1 MVVGVCR
8 LELHFPE
15 GHSLKSKRQILSSL
29 KTRLCK
35 TFRVSVAELDDH
47 DLWQRSVLGIAC
59 IANESSHVNRVLD
72 QSINM
77 IRGTPT
83 LELLNSRIELL

>member
-8 LELHFPE
+8 IELHLPE

-29 KTRLCK
+29 KTRLCQ
-35 TFRVSVAELDDH
+35 TFRVSVAELEDH

-59 IANESSHVNRVLD
+59 VANESSHVNRVLD

-77 IRGTPT
+77 IRTTPT
-83 LELLNSRIELL
+83 LELLNFRIELL

>member
-8 LELHFPE
+8 IELHFPE

-29 KTRLCK
+29 KARLCR
-35 TFRVSVAELDDH
+35 TFKVSVAELGDH

-72 QSINM
+72 QAINM
-77 IRGTPT
+77 IRATPT
-83 LELLNSRIELL
+83 LELLDFRIELL

>member
-8 LELHFPE
+8 IELHFPE

-29 KTRLCK
+29 KARLSK

-47 DLWQRSVLGIAC
+47 DLWQRSVLGVAC
-59 IANESSHVNRVLD
+59 IANESSHVHRVLD
-72 QSINM
+72 QSLNM
-77 IRGTPT
+77 IRATPT
-83 LELLNSRIELL
+83 LELLNVRVELL

>member
-8 LELHFPE
+8 IELHLPE
-15 GHSLKSKRQILSSL
+15 GRSLKSKRQILSSL
-29 KTRLCK
+29 KTRLCQ
-35 TFRVSVAELDDH
+35 TFRVSVAELEDH
-47 DLWQRSVLGIAC
+47 DLWQRSVLGVAC

-77 IRGTPT
+77 IRTTPT
-83 LELLNSRIELL
+83 LELLNFRIELL

>member
-8 LELHFPE
+8 IELHVPE

-29 KTRLCK
+29 KTRLCQ
-35 TFRVSVAELDDH
+35 TFRVSVAELEDH

-59 IANESSHVNRVLD
+59 IANESGHVNRVLD
-72 QSINM
+72 QSLNM
-77 IRGTPT
+77 IRATPT
-83 LELLNSRIELL
+83 LELFNFRIELL

>member
-8 LELHFPE
+8 IEVHVPE
-15 GHSLKSKRQILSSL
+15 GHSLKTKRQVLSGL
-29 KTRLCK
+29 KTRLCR
-35 TFRVSVAELDDH
+35 TFKVSVAELDGH
-47 DLWQRSVLGIAC
+47 DLWQRSTLGIAC

-77 IRGTPT
+77 IRATPA
-83 LELLNSRIELL
+83 LELLDFRIELL

>member
-8 LELHFPE
+8 IALHVPE

-29 KTRLCK
+29 KTRLAR

-59 IANESSHVNRVLD
+59 IANESSHVNRILD

-77 IRGTPT
+77 IRAVPT
-83 LELLNSRIELL
+83 LELLDVRIELL

>member
-8 LELHFPE
+8 IELHLPE

-29 KTRLCK
+29 KTRLCN
-35 TFRVSVAELDDH
+35 TFRVSVAELEAH

-77 IRGTPT
+77 IRSTPT
-83 LELLNSRIELL
+83 LELLNVRIELL